1 MGYAR
6 RGVEIPPDR
15 LKRITLAALRPTIP
29 DLMYVVGI
37 PPDIRQNLGR
47 WMSLS
52 STEIYTRDHRTA
64 VTKAWEQLTA
74 RISSGAAIAIPDLER
89 RAPQQAFQASGE
101 EMEHLHN
108 DAPPRR
114 VTQSIDLGLIDSE
127 EETVA
132 DFATQEEDSFI
143 LTPRLILNI
152 GSKVLHWTSDF
163 EPDDIQG
170 TCLGCGWEF
179 SRAQVHFL
187 HGEAEIIPTHH
198 PCKWAFKKYTFPAT
212 WTHIH
217 ETPDYFIQV
226 GESSSDSGSTSE
238 SEDSSME
245 EEESAAP
252 PEAQVGAAAPRP
264 PI

>member
-1 MGYAR
+1 MALAFTAGSSPAAAR
-6 RGVEIPPDR
+6 AR
-15 LKRITLAALRPTIP
+15 LSQGRAALP
-29 DLMYVVGI
+29 
-37 PPDIRQNLGR
+37 
-47 WMSLS
+47 
-52 STEIYTRDHRTA
+52 A
-64 VTKAWEQLTA
+64 A
-74 RISSGAAIAIPDLER
+74 RK
-89 RAPQQAFQASGE
+89 ASGE

-114 VTQSIDLGLIDSE
+114 VAIDRDMLDSE
-127 EETVA
+127 EEESVA
-132 DFATQEEDSFI
+132 IFAAQDADTFV

-187 HGEAEIIPTHH
+187 HGEAEVIPTHH

-217 ETPDYFIQV
+217 ETPGYFIQV
-226 GESSSDSGSTSE
+226 GESSSDTGSTSE
-238 SEDSSME
+238 SEDSSMD

-252 PEAQVGAAAPRP
+252 PEAPVGAAAPPP